1 MHLFRQQYNIY
12 NAQGVVAQLVRAS
25 ACHAEGRGFEPRQS
39 RQDSHRHQT
48 VFFLV
53 YYLKK
58 CFIIFL
64 SNIEPKGENMNFKG
78 FAIGAL
84 ALALMG
90 CNDNTQNPEVLK
102 GLNFVSAQP
111 GADITITFDPNE
123 MRVYGGVVNRYN
135 GGYTADGDNIKFE
148 GFASTMMMGAP
159 EAMETEQEYFE
170 FMPTV
175 ERYEYSEGKL
185 TLIATDGKEIIFTQV
200 ETLPGE
206 VSEEQ
211 PQAQ

>member
-1 MHLFRQQYNIY
+1 M
-12 NAQGVVAQLVRAS
+12 
-25 ACHAEGRGFEPRQS
+25 
-39 RQDSHRHQT
+39 
-48 VFFLV
+48 
-53 YYLKK
+53 K
-58 CFIIFL
+58 
-64 SNIEPKGENMNFKG
+64 FKG
-78 FAIGAL
+78 FAIGVL

-135 GGYTADGDNIKFE
+135 GGYTADGDNIKFD

-159 EAMETEQEYFE
+159 DAMETEQEYFE